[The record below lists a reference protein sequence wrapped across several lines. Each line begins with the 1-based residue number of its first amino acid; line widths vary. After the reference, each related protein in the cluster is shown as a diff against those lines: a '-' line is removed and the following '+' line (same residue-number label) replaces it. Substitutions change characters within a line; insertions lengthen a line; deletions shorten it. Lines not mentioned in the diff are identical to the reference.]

1 MKKQKIRYA
10 IVYCILT
17 LIWGILITLLFMGCN
32 IYEKETVE
40 IIRCPVIEADTI
52 EIPNWKPIEESGKSG
67 SNFIN
72 CCRMVYGCPLT
83 GVRG

>member
-52 EIPNWKPIEESGKSG
+52 EIPNWAPIE
-67 SNFIN
+67 
-72 CCRMVYGCPLT
+72 
-83 GVRG
+83 